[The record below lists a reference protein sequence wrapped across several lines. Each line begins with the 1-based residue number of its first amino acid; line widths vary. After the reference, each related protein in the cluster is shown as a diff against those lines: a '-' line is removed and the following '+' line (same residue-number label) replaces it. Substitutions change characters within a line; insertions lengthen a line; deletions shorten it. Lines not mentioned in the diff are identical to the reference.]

1 MKGTSIKA
9 VCEKCGREFITYTSR
24 VNKGLGRYCSFE
36 CANVT
41 HNGTR
46 TRLYRIWQNMKNR
59 CHNPKVPCYK
69 YYGGRGISVCSDW
82 IKDFTVFRD
91 WATQNGYTEELT
103 LDRIDVNGNYTPDN
117 CRWASFK
124 QQGYNKQ
131 NTIKYKGKPI
141 AMIAK
146 NKRDYR
152 FLRDRIVAGI
162 PLDRPKRVLV
172 TKYTVKGRT
181 QSLRAWA
188 RELGL
193 NSGKLHY
200 WLNKQGISYI
210 EQQLEIKG

>member
-24 VNKGLGRYCSFE
+24 VNKGNGRYCSFE
-36 CANVT
+36 CAHVT

-59 CHNPKVPCYK
+59 CHNPKVSCYK
-69 YYGGRGISVCSDW
+69 YYGGRGISVCSEW
-82 IKDFTVFRD
+82 KERFGCFRD
-91 WATQNGYTEELT
+91 WAIQNGYAEELT

-117 CRWASFK
+117 CRWTTFK

-131 NTIKYKGKPI
+131 NTIKHKGTPI
-141 AMIAK
+141 AVIA
-146 NKRDYR
+146 NNRQEYR

-162 PLDRPKRVLV
+162 PLDRPKRVLI
-172 TKYTVKGRT
+172 TEYTVKGRT

-188 RELGL
+188 RELGI

-200 WLNKQGISYI
+200 WLKKQGISYI
-210 EQQLEIKG
+210 EQQSETK